1 MSTPA
6 VLALEDGT
14 VFRGISVGAK
24 GNTTG
29 EVVFN
34 TAMTGYQEILT
45 DPSYC
50 RQIVTLTYPHVGN
63 TGTNPEDL
71 ESGAV
76 YAAGLVIRD
85 LPLLHSNW
93 RATESLG
100 AFLARCK
107 VVAIADIDTRK
118 LTRVLR
124 EKGAQAGCIMTGDS
138 IDENAAV
145 RAAKKFPGLKGM
157 DLAKVVS
164 TKRGYQ
170 WNDGLVFKAAAA
182 KPPRPQSRLH
192 VVAYDF
198 GIKRNILRILGE
210 HGCRMT
216 VVPAQTPADQV
227 LAMNPDG
234 IFLSNG
240 PGDPE
245 PCDYAIEAIRRF
257 LETDIPL
264 FGICLGHQLLG
275 LACGAK
281 TVKMKFGHHGANH
294 PVLEIDS
301 GRVFISSQNHG
312 FAVDE
317 ATLPPTLRA
326 THRSLFDGS
335 LQGLAHTERPAFSFQ
350 GHPEASP
357 GPHDLTLLFE
367 HFMYLM
373 VKRSQAQSR
382 ARSAAK
388 GARAVPAARGEDRP
402 GGESAVPAAQ
412 AGDQPGAGDDAAQSG
427 AGEPA

>member
-1 MSTPA
+1 M
-6 VLALEDGT
+6 
-14 VFRGISVGAK
+14 FRGVSVGAK

-50 RQIVTLTYPHVGN
+50 RQIVTLTYPHIGN
-63 TGTNPEDL
+63 TGTTPEDL

-76 YAAGLVIRD
+76 FAAGLVIRD

-93 RATESLG
+93 RSTESLG
-100 AFLARCK
+100 SFLLRCK

-118 LTRVLR
+118 LTRLLR
-124 EKGAQAGCIMTGDS
+124 EKGAQSGCIMTGDS

-157 DLAKVVS
+157 DLAKAVS
-164 TKRGYQ
+164 TKKVYQ
-170 WNDGLVFKAAAA
+170 WNDGVIWKTTA

-198 GIKRNILRILGE
+198 GIKRNILRILSE

-245 PCDYAIEAIRRF
+245 PCDYAIAAISRF
-257 LETDIPL
+257 LTTDIPV

-275 LACGAK
+275 LASGAK

-294 PVLEIDS
+294 PVSELDS
-301 GRVFISSQNHG
+301 GRVLISSQNHG

-317 ATLPPTLRA
+317 STLPENLRP

-335 LQGLAHTERPAFSFQ
+335 LQGVARTDRPAFSFQ

-357 GPHDLTLLFE
+357 GPHDLKLLFE

-373 VKRSQAQSR
+373 VKRIQSNSRGRTSVR
-382 ARSAAK
+382 AKSAKDGKRADGKNAESKPADGAVAEAK
-388 GARAVPAARGEDRP
+388 AVDLKPADLKIAD
-402 GGESAVPAAQ
+402 GGPKAAE
-412 AGDQPGAGDDAAQSG
+412 GAG
-427 AGEPA
+427 